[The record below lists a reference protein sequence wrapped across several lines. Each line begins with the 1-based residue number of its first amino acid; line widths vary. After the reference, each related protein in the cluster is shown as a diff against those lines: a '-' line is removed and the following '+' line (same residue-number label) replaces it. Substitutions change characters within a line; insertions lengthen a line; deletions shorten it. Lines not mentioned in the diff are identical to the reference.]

1 MLDRPPRPDWKAL
14 SREQQLELIE
24 PHRLAG
30 ASASEM
36 ASLFENCTRNSII
49 GVCNRAKVKLL
60 GHVHVTKK
68 KGHGNRGSPKAQAI
82 VHRVILRKQAE
93 ERARIRPPKVMHLPR
108 VELPEISARRM
119 LIDLRSGECRWCDGD
134 PLTADHS
141 FCGMPAR
148 PGSSWCEA
156 HHARV
161 FRSPQQT
168 A

>member
-49 GVCNRAKVKLL
+49 GVCNRAKVK
-60 GHVHVTKK
+60 
-68 KGHGNRGSPKAQAI
+68 
-82 VHRVILRKQAE
+82 
-93 ERARIRPPKVMHLPR
+93 PR

-161 FRSPQQT
+161 FRSPQL
-168 A
+168 